1 MTPIIKP
8 HIKCIIG
15 AIERRANLMQAELE
29 ELRITVEQAEKA
41 RKQADAELQAA
52 NDRTNELMMEINEH
66 NKEKRQ
72 LEMEVNSAN
81 AAVEEAIN
89 SARSADIAGKKA
101 AADAS
106 KMAEQLNREVSRVS
120 SLEAKK
126 KKLEGQL
133 VTMEIKIRELES
145 GSLKG
150 GKKYVMKLGSFSTY
164 DFLRFFRLYNDQIYR
179 RVQVISI
186 FELFYVENT
195 W

>member
-1 MTPIIKP
+1 
-8 HIKCIIG
+8 
-15 AIERRANLMQAELE
+15 MQAELE

-101 AADAS
+101 AADAA

-150 GKKYVMKLGSFSTY
+150 GKKYVMKLGSCSTL
-164 DFLRFFRLYNDQIYR
+164 DVILLQNDKKIDKVARKLFEHKHFLIHFVLKTRDKKWTNANLNLNFK
-179 RVQVISI
+179 
-186 FELFYVENT
+186 T
-195 W
+195 

>member
-1 MTPIIKP
+1 
-8 HIKCIIG
+8 
-15 AIERRANLMQAELE
+15 MQAELE

-101 AADAS
+101 AADAA

-186 FELFYVENT
+186 FEPFYVENT